1 MILRRL
7 LYASFVLTLLSA
19 SLCLAQQSSKDALS
33 KDDDPRLQKSVT
45 FSADGLAVSEAL
57 DQLGAEVEVKL
68 SAGLNDQDW
77 AVRDRKVIIYVN
89 DMKLVDLMRHIAT
102 TLRFH
107 WSRGMEDGKP
117 TYRLWQDKNAR
128 LEEESLRTSKD
139 TEQYAQAREARENA
153 LADMTN
159 LGSLNRTDA
168 DKLKTTDPWRYVLAT
183 EPLGRDVAD
192 LMTNFSDARGAFVQG
207 TEASFA
213 VAELPGELQATVR
226 RIAESYN
233 SLTKSIGDAE
243 DHSNLLSKFDKLQV
257 TINRRSAKSNLVT
270 QDILGQITIGSGTD
284 SFDIPLFD
292 PSSPIGKALG
302 RAILSLK
309 SGASKEEVGA
319 QLQAD
324 MTDAAKGVDKQRTPA
339 RDITSDPELR
349 AKLRLFETSSTAT
362 LPFAL
367 KALAKTPIEI
377 GGDKVKFSVVS
388 DCFPSGA
395 PVFDASEKTL
405 GAQLE
410 AIRSAFGSNW
420 TKAGRVLI
428 FRDKDWFTKRA
439 WAIPEVWLKYWADRG
454 KLNNGLLIEDMVQ
467 IADLRD
473 EQLDHTIMTDP
484 TMMRLGAGEPARNR
498 QILRLYAILTPQ
510 QRAQMAQ
517 SKLDISELSDEQWEL
532 LKAALATK
540 GAAYAASKRQN
551 QFLRFSQSAPDAVEL
566 SYTISYYP
574 SDADPAVSFKLTS
587 GVVITGFPEAPK
599 EPKPE
604 AAKQDQK

>member
-1 MILRRL
+1 MILRRY
-7 LYASFVLTLLSA
+7 LYAACALVLLSA
-19 SLCLAQQSSKDALS
+19 GVCVAQQSSNDTLS
-33 KDDDPRLQKSVT
+33 KDDDPRLQKSMT
-45 FSADGLAVSEAL
+45 FSADGLAVSEVL
-57 DQLGAEVEVKL
+57 EKLSAEAEVKL

-77 AVRDRKVIIYVN
+77 AVRDRKIIIYVS
-89 DMKLVDLMRHIAT
+89 DMKLVDLMRHIAA

-107 WSRGMEDGKP
+107 WSRGSEDGKP

-128 LEEESLRTSKD
+128 LEEESLRATQDS
-139 TEQYAQAREARENA
+139 EQYAQARDARENA

-159 LGSLNRTDA
+159 LGSLSRSDA
-168 DKLKTTDPWRYVLAT
+168 DSLKVSDPWRYVLAT

-192 LMTNFSDARGAFVQG
+192 LMTRFSDARGAFVQG
-207 TEASFA
+207 TEAGFA
-213 VAELPGELQATVR
+213 VAELPDELQTTVR

-243 DHSNLLSKFDKLQV
+243 DHSNLLAKFDKLQV
-257 TINRRSAKSNLVT
+257 TINRRSAKSNIVT
-270 QDILGQITIGSGTD
+270 QDILGQITIGSGAD

-292 PSSPIGKALG
+292 PASLIGKALG
-302 RAILSLK
+302 KAILSLK
-309 SGASKEEVGA
+309 SGASKDEVGT

-324 MTDAAKGVDKQRTPA
+324 MADAAKGADKQRVAA

-349 AKLRLFETSSTAT
+349 AKLQLFKTSSTAT

-367 KALAKTPIEI
+367 KALAMSPIEI
-377 GGDKVKFSVVS
+377 GGNKIKFNVIS

-395 PVFDASEKTL
+395 PVFDAEEKTL

-410 AIRSAFGSNW
+410 AIRAAFGSNW

-428 FRDKDWFTKRA
+428 FRDKDWFVKRA

-454 KLNNGLLIEDMVQ
+454 RLNNGLLIEDMVQ

-484 TMMRLGAGEPARNR
+484 TMVRIGAGESARNR
-498 QILRLYAILTPQ
+498 QILRLYATLTPQ
-510 QRAQMAQ
+510 QRTEMAQ
-517 SKLDISELSDEQWEL
+517 SKLDIGELNDEQWEL

-540 GAAYAASKRQN
+540 GAVYAASQRQS

-566 SYTISYYP
+566 SYAISYYP
-574 SDADPAVSFKLTS
+574 NDTDPAVSFKLTS

-599 EPKPE
+599 EPEP
-604 AAKQDQK
+604 AASK